1 MTTTGAADART
12 LYAVTICY
20 CAAATAANSNSSAS
34 LVTDHLLASHALIEV
49 YDDHRQSSRRW
60 LLVESEHPPLDCVAS
75 VLRAHYYVKD
85 NTQLNAGT
93 ER

>member
-20 CAAATAANSNSSAS
+20 CATAAAADSNSSAS
-34 LVTDHLLASHALIEV
+34 LVTDHVLASHALIEV
-49 YDDHRQSSRRW
+49 HDDHRQSSRRW
-60 LLVESEHPPLDCVAS
+60 LHVETEQPLLHSIAF
-75 VLRAHYYVKD
+75 VLRTHYSVKET
-85 NTQLNAGT
+85 TQLRAGT